1 MSRVVKKPLE
11 RRSEIIDAAHELFQK
26 KGYDK
31 VTMQDVMNRLEIAKG
46 TIYHYFRS
54 KQQLL
59 EAVIDKISEKMMSQ
73 MQAAVDKTK
82 GNALEKIQALVQAG
96 RLESD
101 TYVLDEL
108 HKKGNEAMHTRL
120 LVATLMRQAPLYA
133 ELIQQ
138 GCKEGLFKT
147 DAPLECAE
155 LILSGIQFL
164 TDQGIHP
171 WTEETLQ
178 RRSQAFPRLVEQLL
192 QAPRGSFQFL
202 QNAIQN

>member
-31 VTMQDVMNRLEIAKG
+31 VTMQDVMNRLDIAKG

-54 KQQLL
+54 KEQLL

-73 MQAAVDKTK
+73 MQAAVDQTK

-155 LILSGIQFL
+155 LMLSGIQFL

-192 QAPRGSFQFL
+192 QAPRGSFRFL
-202 QNAIQN
+202 LN

>member
-11 RRSEIIDAAHELFQK
+11 RRSEIIDAAHDLFQK

-31 VTMQDVMNRLEIAKG
+31 VTMQDVMTRLGIAKG

-54 KQQLL
+54 KEQLL
-59 EAVIDKISEKMMSQ
+59 EAVIEKISEKMMSQ
-73 MQAAVDKTK
+73 MQAVVEQTK

-138 GCKEGLFKT
+138 GCKEGLFQT

-164 TDQGIHP
+164 TDLGIHP

-178 RRSQAFPRLVEQLL
+178 RRFQAFPGIVEQLL
-192 QAPRGSFQFL
+192 QAPTGSFSFL
-202 QNAIQN
+202 VN

>member
-31 VTMQDVMNRLEIAKG
+31 VTMQDVMNRLDIAKG

-54 KQQLL
+54 KEQLL

-73 MQAAVDKTK
+73 MQAAMDQTK

-101 TYVLDEL
+101 SYVLDEL
-108 HKKGNEAMHTRL
+108 HKRGNEAMHTRL

-133 ELIQQ
+133 DLIQQ
-138 GCKEGLFKT
+138 GCREGLFKT

-155 LILSGIQFL
+155 LMLSGIQFL

-192 QAPRGSFQFL
+192 QAPEGSFSFL
-202 QNAIQN
+202 LG

>member
-31 VTMQDVMNRLEIAKG
+31 VTMQDVMNRLDIAKG

-54 KQQLL
+54 KEQLL

-73 MQAAVDKTK
+73 MQAAVDQTK
-82 GNALEKIQALVQAG
+82 GNALEKIQTLVQAG

-101 TYVLDEL
+101 SYVLDEL

-133 ELIQQ
+133 ELIRQ

-192 QAPRGSFQFL
+192 QAPRGSFRFL
-202 QNAIQN
+202 LS

>member
-31 VTMQDVMNRLEIAKG
+31 VTMQDVMNRLDIAKG

-54 KQQLL
+54 KEQLL
-59 EAVIDKISEKMMSQ
+59 EAVIDKISDKMMSQ
-73 MQAAVDKTK
+73 MQAAMDQTK

-133 ELIQQ
+133 DLIQQ
-138 GCKEGLFKT
+138 GCREGLFKT

-192 QAPRGSFQFL
+192 QAPEGSFSFL
-202 QNAIQN
+202 LG